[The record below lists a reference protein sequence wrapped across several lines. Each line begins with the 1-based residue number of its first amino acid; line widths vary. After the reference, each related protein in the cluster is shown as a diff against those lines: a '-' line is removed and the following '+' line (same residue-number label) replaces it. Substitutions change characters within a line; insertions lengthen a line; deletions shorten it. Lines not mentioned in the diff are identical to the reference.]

1 MAKRKFVIL
10 LFILAAV
17 LVGAQTIPYPVTS
30 KEYQDYKEGLIGKMP
45 VQPPVYSNV
54 PKGKQIPLVFQKQ
67 QREGLLIPL
76 DESFQLAMEGND
88 DYYTSVI
95 QLPFAFDFYGT
106 TYTEFY
112 INNNGNVSFG
122 NPYSTYTSY
131 GFPVNGF
138 PMLAPFWAD
147 VDTRSGGQV
156 FYKMESNRVTVI
168 WNAVGYYSNHT
179 DKLNTFELVFTNGW
193 DPVVGLGYNVAFSY
207 GDMQWTTGDASGGQN
222 GFGGTPATVGL
233 NKGDGIYYGL
243 IGRFDH
249 EGIDYYGPDGNPS
262 GVSYLD
268 NQLFRFTAI
277 QGNFLPPV
285 FGNLP
290 VETVNIQEGE
300 SIQLHINASSPSPG
314 NTVYAEVQSDFT
326 AGFYADIISGNPCYI
341 NLTINGLRNNVGLH
355 TITITA
361 IDNGTPSLSTVASF
375 SVRIIPRLGDF
386 LIVTNHNSPSINIVD
401 VATNEVFGPF
411 LQGQLGYSY
420 LVDVVVSSDGQF
432 ALVSNFNNNTVYQID
447 LSNLLEPTIA
457 ASYNLGFPAE
467 DITLSADNRYAIVAD
482 GGPSNTYIAV
492 LDLQSRTTVQVL
504 DIYPH
509 YAQGV
514 TIGPDGKVLINDCY
528 NGYVHQYILNFVTGN
543 LSYSGVSI
551 PVASCLN
558 TVISPSGNFA
568 IACSH
573 NSDTKVLKLNAD
585 NTIDVMQNLGVSSQ
599 SAVYSSDGQIALIG
613 EYGSSNDILGEYN
626 VQGNGSLVWQQSFI
640 LPFYSGSGYY
650 GVDVLVLS
658 TDNSKAYITD
668 FGEET
673 NNILVNINLENGT
686 QQNLTLPDP
695 TGLAIGTMHLTAY
708 FTATI
713 TNTLNSTQVQFHQH
727 CSGNPD
733 SYLWNFGDGQTSTEP
748 NPYHIYYTP
757 GLYTV
762 TLTVYKNGESD
773 SYSQTIEA
781 MFNTQIH
788 LTLDGSPYYYSAT
801 LAISEGSSLIID
813 NGVTV
818 NFGPQAG
825 LEVWGSISANG
836 ATFSGSE
843 TEGWKG
849 IVLHSPVS
857 PVTFNNCNIYN
868 AVVGLKIINSSFTIT
883 NLLISKTQI
892 FAGEIGLKVQGASN
906 MVLNNVQVMGYSMG
920 IVFENEARV
929 ASSPSLNNTRIR
941 NTSSTLRT
949 ESHGLDVLGAVGLTV
964 NNVDIEEYDYGV
976 YWNGLGTTDYRSTPS
991 LNNTRIRNTS
1001 SALRTV
1007 AKGVKMIDISRV
1019 TMTNDSIIGYPTGL
1033 EITNDGSGLLTTTA
1047 SLNNTRIRNTSSTLR
1062 TETTGINFSGHILA
1076 TMESLDIDEYSTGI
1090 YYEGNG
1096 MLSDRATVSLNN
1108 TRIRNTSSTLRS
1120 VTKGLVMMNIGSVTI
1135 TNDSII
1141 GYPTGLEITNDGSG
1155 LLTTTASL
1163 NNTRIR
1169 NTSSTLR
1176 TETKGINFTGH
1187 ILASMDSLYLEDYA
1201 TGIYYEGNGMPFNR
1215 TTPSLNNTRIRNTS
1229 STLREPL
1236 KGVVLKNLA
1245 GITLNKNIIYPKVQ
1259 VGQGNLSGNGIFLQT
1274 VQNAQIAHNT
1284 IWGLNTGLYATGSSN
1299 GTFTHNVIWTN
1310 GEQLNTPVILEDSNI
1325 PVSNSD
1331 ISYAQGV
1338 FPGTGNLNADPLFV
1352 APDEGNFYLKPRSPL
1367 ANQSIGAMPF
1377 EFEVLAGVRTYT
1389 MHPGWNMMGVPYLTR
1404 ETYSTPVS
1412 IFADD
1417 LSPFYV
1423 APTYTSIVQLNP
1435 SAPPDTLGHIDMSY
1449 TGSYVIPSLVRPGIG
1464 YWIRNPYATPATI
1477 DVYGLMDDG
1486 SYNVVLDGTESPN
1499 NGWYLLANPYDLP
1512 IGLNNGIILGEGMLV
1527 GLLKYNYVTNSYYFI
1542 DSEHPEVI
1550 EPWGGFFVKARAQD
1564 AHLYLNYPSQARQ
1577 ENENQPFV
1585 DDIPNVVSRPK
1596 LKWEFSL
1603 NAKAGEKGDAIILGV
1618 GEGTNDTLDPLDI
1631 PEIPNPPFPQTGIL
1645 QFSICNND
1653 WENNA
1658 GLYTRDIK
1666 NSRDGSWNW
1675 NLLLNLENM
1684 LEDGIFSD
1692 IIRISALGAEKI
1704 PAGYIFRIVNPT
1716 DGSSVDLRN
1725 EDFLLNVEIFHS
1737 EGEPWLIP
1745 LCLEVIPLANDSGD
1759 REVFSASNYP
1769 NPFNPETTISYNLP
1783 AESFVTLEIYNLK
1796 GQLVKRLVSE
1806 NKPSGAHKAFWN
1818 GADQQGREVAS
1829 GFYFYRLKTKDNQ
1842 LTRKILLMK

>member
-10 LFILAAV
+10 LFIIAAV
-17 LVGAQTIPYPVTS
+17 LVGAQTIPYPVDS

-45 VQPPVYSNV
+45 IQPPVYSNV
-54 PKGKQIPLVFQKQ
+54 PKGKQIPLVFQRQ

-76 DESFQLAMEGND
+76 DDSFQLAMEGND

-131 GFPVNGF
+131 EFPVNEF

-168 WNAVGYYSNHT
+168 WNAVGYFSNHT

-222 GFGGTPATVGL
+222 GFGGVPATVGL

-249 EGIDYYGPDGNPS
+249 EGIDYYGPGGAPS

-326 AGFYADIISGNPCYI
+326 AGFYANIISGNPCYI

-386 LIVTNHNSPSINIVD
+386 LIVTNYYPPSINIVD

-411 LQGQLGYSY
+411 LQCQLGDND
-420 LVDVVVSSDGQF
+420 LLDVVVSSDGHF
-432 ALVSNFNNNTVYQID
+432 ALVSNFDNDTVYQID

-457 ASYNLGFPAE
+457 ASYNLGFHAE

-482 GGPSNTYIAV
+482 GGTEHYLAV

-509 YAQGV
+509 CAQGV
-514 TIGPDGKVLINDCY
+514 TIGPDGKVLINDCT
-528 NGYVHQYILNFVTGN
+528 NDYVHQYLLNFATGN

-558 TVISPSGNFA
+558 TVISPGGNFA
-568 IACSH
+568 IACSY

-585 NTIDVMQNLGVSSQ
+585 NTIDVIQNLGVSSQ

-613 EYGSSNDILGEYN
+613 EYSSSNDILAEYN
-626 VQGNGSLVWQQSFI
+626 VQGNGSLVWQQSFN
-640 LPFYSGSGYY
+640 LPFNSDGGYY
-650 GVDVLVLS
+650 GVDVLALS
-658 TDNSKAYITD
+658 TDNNKAYITD
-668 FGEET
+668 FSSEA

-762 TLTVYKNGESD
+762 TLTVYKDGESD

-788 LTLDGSPYYYSAT
+788 LTLPGSPYYYSAT

-883 NLLISKTQI
+883 NLLISKTHS
-892 FAGEIGLKVQGASN
+892 FTGEIGLKVQGASN
-906 MVLNNVQVMGYSMG
+906 MVLNNVQVIGYSMG

-949 ESHGLDVLGAVGLTV
+949 ESHGLNVLGAVGLTV
-964 NNVDIEEYDYGV
+964 NNAEIEEYDYGV

-1001 SALRTV
+1001 STLRTV

-1062 TETTGINFSGHILA
+1062 TETKGINFSGHILA

-1096 MLSDRATVSLNN
+1096 MFSDRATVSLNN

-1120 VTKGLVMMNIGSVTI
+1120 VTKGLVMINIGSVTI

-1259 VGQGNLSGNGIFLQT
+1259 AGQGNLSGNGIFLQT

-1284 IWGLNTGLYATGSSN
+1284 IWGLNNGLYATGSSN

-1367 ANQSIGAMPF
+1367 ANQGIGAMPF
-1377 EFEVLAGVRTYT
+1377 DFEVLAGVRTYT

-1464 YWIRNPYATPATI
+1464 YWVRNPYATPATI

-1486 SYNVVLDGTESPN
+1486 SYNIVLDGTESPN

-1512 IGLNNGIILGEGMLV
+1512 IGLNNGIIWGEGMLV

-1577 ENENQPFV
+1577 QNENQPFV
-1585 DDIPNVVSRPK
+1585 NDIPNVVSRPK

-1603 NAKAGEKGDAIILGV
+1603 NAKAGEKGDIIILGV
-1618 GEGTNDTLDPLDI
+1618 GEGANNTLDPLDI

-1666 NSRDGSWNW
+1666 NSRDGSWSW

-1704 PAGYIFRIVNPT
+1704 PAGYIFRIVNPA

-1745 LCLEVIPLANDSGD
+1745 LYLEVIPPANDSGE

-1806 NKPSGAHKAFWN
+1806 NKPSGAHKAVWN

>member
-10 LFILAAV
+10 LFIIAAV
-17 LVGAQTIPYPVTS
+17 LVGAQTIPYPVDS

-54 PKGKQIPLVFQKQ
+54 PKGKQIPLVFQRQ

-76 DESFQLAMEGND
+76 DDSFQLAMEGND

-168 WNAVGYYSNHT
+168 WNAVGYFSNHT

-222 GFGGTPATVGL
+222 GFGGVPATVGL

-249 EGIDYYGPDGNPS
+249 EGIDYYGPGGAPS

-290 VETVNIQEGE
+290 AETVNIQEGE

-432 ALVSNFNNNTVYQID
+432 ALVSNFNNDTVYQID

-482 GGPSNTYIAV
+482 GGTEHYLAV

-514 TIGPDGKVLINDCY
+514 TIGPDGKVLINDY
-528 NGYVHQYILNFVTGN
+528 ENGYVHQYILNFVTGN

-558 TVISPSGNFA
+558 TVISPGGNFA
-568 IACSH
+568 IACSY
-573 NSDTKVLKLNAD
+573 NRDTKVLKLNAD
-585 NTIDVMQNLGVSSQ
+585 NTIDVIQNLGLSSQ

-613 EYGSSNDILGEYN
+613 EYGSSNDILGKYN
-626 VQGNGSLVWQQSFI
+626 VQGNGSLVWQQSFN
-640 LPFYSGSGYY
+640 LPFYSDSGYY
-650 GVDVLVLS
+650 GVDVLALS

-668 FGEET
+668 FASEA

-713 TNTLNSTQVQFHQH
+713 TNTQNSTQVQFHQH

-836 ATFSGSE
+836 VTFSGSE

-857 PVTFNNCNIYN
+857 PVAFNNCNIYN

-883 NLLISKTQI
+883 NLLISKTHS
-892 FAGEIGLKVQGASN
+892 FTGEIGLKVQGASN
-906 MVLNNVQVMGYSMG
+906 MVLNNVQVIGYIMG

-964 NNVDIEEYDYGV
+964 NNAEIEEYDYGV

-1001 SALRTV
+1001 STLRTV

-1120 VTKGLVMMNIGSVTI
+1120 VTKGLIMMNIGSVTI

-1367 ANQSIGAMPF
+1367 ANQGIGAMPF

-1464 YWIRNPYATPATI
+1464 YWVRNPYATPATI

-1666 NSRDGSWNW
+1666 NSRDGSWSW

-1704 PAGYIFRIVNPT
+1704 PAGYIFRIVNPA

-1745 LCLEVIPLANDSGD
+1745 LYLEVIPLANDSGE

-1769 NPFNPETTISYNLP
+1769 NPFNPETTIIYNLP

-1806 NKPSGAHKAFWN
+1806 NKPSGAHKAVWN

>member
-10 LFILAAV
+10 LFIIAAV
-17 LVGAQTIPYPVTS
+17 LVSAQTIPYPVTS

-54 PKGKQIPLVFQKQ
+54 PKGKQIPLVFQRQ

-76 DESFQLAMEGND
+76 DDSFQLATEGND

-131 GFPVNGF
+131 GFPVNEF

-168 WNAVGYYSNHT
+168 WNAVGYFSNHT

-207 GDMQWTTGDASGGQN
+207 GDMQWTTGDASGGEN
-222 GFGGTPATVGL
+222 GLGGVPATVGL

-249 EGIDYYGPDGNPS
+249 EGIDYYGPGGNPS

-300 SIQLHINASSPSPG
+300 SIQLHINASSPAPE

-341 NLTINGLRNNVGLH
+341 NLTINGLRHNVGLH

-361 IDNGTPSLSTVASF
+361 IDNGTPALSTVASF
-375 SVRIIPRLGDF
+375 TVRIIPHLGDF
-386 LIVTNHNSPSINIVD
+386 LIVTNHNSPSISMVD

-411 LQGQLGYSY
+411 LQGQLGDSY
-420 LVDVVVSSDGQF
+420 FVDVVVSSDAQF
-432 ALVSNFNNNTVYQID
+432 ALVSNFDNDTVYQID

-467 DITLSADNRYAIVAD
+467 DITLSVDNRYAIVAD

-509 YAQGV
+509 CAQGV
-514 TIGPDGKVLINDCY
+514 TIGPDGKVLINDCT
-528 NGYVHQYILNFVTGN
+528 NGYVHQYLLNFATGN

-558 TVISPSGNFA
+558 TVISPGGNFA

-585 NTIDVMQNLGVSSQ
+585 NTIDVIQNLGVSSQ
-599 SAVYSSDGQIALIG
+599 SAVYSLDGQIALIG
-613 EYGSSNDILGEYN
+613 EYGDANNKLAVYN
-626 VQGNGSLVWQQSFI
+626 VQGNGSLVWQQSFN
-640 LPFYSGSGYY
+640 LPFYSDGGYY
-650 GVDVLVLS
+650 GVDVLAIS
-658 TDNSKAYITD
+658 TDNSQVYIAD
-668 FGEET
+668 CSEEA
-673 NNILVNINLENGT
+673 NDILVNINLENGT

-695 TGLAIGTMHLTAY
+695 TGLAMGTMHLTAY
-708 FTATI
+708 FTATV
-713 TNTLNSTQVQFHQH
+713 TNVINSTQVQFHQH

-757 GLYTV
+757 GIYTV
-762 TLTVYKNGESD
+762 TLTVYKNDESD

-781 MFNTQIH
+781 IFHTQIH
-788 LTLDGSPYYYSAT
+788 LTLDDSPYYYEAT
-801 LAISEGSSLIID
+801 LAISEGGSLIID
-813 NGVTV
+813 NGVIV

-825 LEVWGSISANG
+825 LEVWGSISASG

-849 IVLHSPVS
+849 IVLHSPLL
-857 PVTFNNCNIYN
+857 PVNFHNCNIYN
-868 AVVGLKIINSSFTIT
+868 AVVGLKIINSSFTIN
-883 NLLISKTQI
+883 NLLISKTHS

-906 MVLNNVQVMGYSMG
+906 MIFNNLQVIGYTTG
-920 IVFENEARV
+920 IVFENEVRTT
-929 ASSPSLNNTRIR
+929 SSPILNNTRIR
-941 NTSSTLRT
+941 NSSSSLRT
-949 ESHGLDVLGAVGLTV
+949 ESKGLYVLGAVGLALD
-964 NNVDIEEYDYGV
+964 NAIIEEYDYGV
-976 YWNGLGTTDYRSTPS
+976 YWNGLGTTDDRSVPI
-991 LNNTRIRNTS
+991 LNNTRIRNS
-1001 SALRTV
+1001 SSSLRNISS
-1007 AKGVKMIDISRV
+1007 GIKMIDISRV
-1019 TMTNDSIIGYPTGL
+1019 IMSNDSIGGYPTGL
-1033 EITNDGSGLLTTTA
+1033 EIINNESTLLTTNAT
-1047 SLNNTRIRNTSSTLR
+1047 LNNTRIRNSS
-1062 TETTGINFSGHILA
+1062 
-1076 TMESLDIDEYSTGI
+1076 
-1090 YYEGNG
+1090 
-1096 MLSDRATVSLNN
+1096 
-1108 TRIRNTSSTLRS
+1108 SS
-1120 VTKGLVMMNIGSVTI
+1120 
-1135 TNDSII
+1135 
-1141 GYPTGLEITNDGSG
+1141 
-1155 LLTTTASL
+1155 
-1163 NNTRIR
+1163 
-1169 NTSSTLR
+1169 LR
-1176 TETKGINFTGH
+1176 TETKGTYLNGH
-1187 ILASMDSLYLEDYA
+1187 IVATIDSLDIEDYSI
-1201 TGIYYEGNGMPFNR
+1201 GIYYESDGIPFNR
-1215 TTPSLNNTRIRNTS
+1215 TIPILSNTRIRNS
-1229 STLREPL
+1229 SSSLREPL
-1236 KGVVLKNLA
+1236 KGLVLKNLSE
-1245 GITLNKNIIYPKVQ
+1245 IILTKNIIYPNLQSERQNIEGIAITLDNIQYAQ
-1259 VGQGNLSGNGIFLQT
+1259 VEKQ
-1274 VQNAQIAHNT
+1274 T
-1284 IWGLNTGLYATGSSN
+1284 IWGFNNGLFATGGSN
-1299 GTFTHNVIWTN
+1299 GSINSIIIWTN
-1310 GEQLNTPVILEDSNI
+1310 GAELINPIILENSNI
-1325 PVSNSD
+1325 LVDNSD
-1331 ISYAQGV
+1331 ISFAAGV
-1338 FPGTGNLNADPLFV
+1338 YPGENNVDDDPLFIN
-1352 APDEGNFYLKPRSPL
+1352 PEEGNFYLKPRSPL
-1367 ANQSIGAMPF
+1367 RNTNIGALPF
-1377 EFEVLAGVRTYT
+1377 DFDVLAAAHTYN
-1389 MHPGWNMMGVPYLTR
+1389 MHPGWNLMGVPYLTR
-1404 ETYSTPVS
+1404 PQESTPVS

-1423 APTYTSIVQLNP
+1423 APNYTSIVQLNP
-1435 SAPPDTLGHIDMSY
+1435 SATSDSLGHLNIAY
-1449 TGSYVIPSLVRPGIG
+1449 TGNYTIPSQVHPGIG
-1464 YWIRNPYATPATI
+1464 YWVRNPYATSATI

-1486 SYNVVLDGTESPN
+1486 SYNVVLDGTGNPN
-1499 NGWYLLANPYDLP
+1499 NGWYLLANPYDRSISLSD
-1512 IGLNNGIILGEGMLV
+1512 GSIILGSGMLN
-1527 GLLKYNYVTNSYYFI
+1527 GFQTYNYNLHNYILI
-1542 DSEHPEVI
+1542 DEDNPGFV
-1550 EPWGGFFVKARAQD
+1550 EPWSGFFVKAITPD
-1564 AHLYLNYPSQARQ
+1564 AHLYFNYPSQPRLQ
-1577 ENENQPFV
+1577 NEIQQQLISNS
-1585 DDIPNVVSRPK
+1585 DVVSCPK
-1596 LKWEFSL
+1596 LKWELSL
-1603 NAKAGEKGDAIILGV
+1603 TANSGEKGDVITFGIA
-1618 GEGTNDTLDPLDI
+1618 EGAQDIYDSLDV
-1631 PEIPNPPFPQTGIL
+1631 PEIPNPPFAQKGML

-1653 WENNA
+1653 WQNNA

-1675 NLLLNLENM
+1675 NLLINLEEL
-1684 LEDGIFSD
+1684 LEDGIFND
-1692 IIRISALGAEKI
+1692 IIKISAKGVDKL
-1704 PAGYIFRIVNPT
+1704 PANYIIQIANPA
-1716 DGSSVDLRN
+1716 DGSVVDLKN
-1725 EDFLLNVEIFHS
+1725 ADYLLEVEINHL

-1745 LCLEVIPLANDSGD
+1745 LSLEVIPCSNNADE
-1759 REVFSASNYP
+1759 REVFSATNYP

-1783 AESFVTLEIYNLK
+1783 SESYVTLEIYNLK
-1796 GQLVKRLVSE
+1796 GQLVKKLLSE
-1806 NKPSGAHKAFWN
+1806 TQSSGKHSIVWN
-1818 GADQQGREVAS
+1818 GCDQNGREVAS
-1829 GFYFYRLKTKDNQ
+1829 GFYFYRITTKNNQ

>member
-1 MAKRKFVIL
+1 
-10 LFILAAV
+10 
-17 LVGAQTIPYPVTS
+17 
-30 KEYQDYKEGLIGKMP
+30 
-45 VQPPVYSNV
+45 
-54 PKGKQIPLVFQKQ
+54 
-67 QREGLLIPL
+67 
-76 DESFQLAMEGND
+76 
-88 DYYTSVI
+88 
-95 QLPFAFDFYGT
+95 
-106 TYTEFY
+106 
-112 INNNGNVSFG
+112 
-122 NPYSTYTSY
+122 
-131 GFPVNGF
+131 
-138 PMLAPFWAD
+138 
-147 VDTRSGGQV
+147 
-156 FYKMESNRVTVI
+156 
-168 WNAVGYYSNHT
+168 
-179 DKLNTFELVFTNGW
+179 
-193 DPVVGLGYNVAFSY
+193 
-207 GDMQWTTGDASGGQN
+207 MQWTTGDASGGQN

-249 EGIDYYGPDGNPS
+249 EGIDYYGPGGAPS

-326 AGFYADIISGNPCYI
+326 AGFYANIISGNPCYI

-386 LIVTNHNSPSINIVD
+386 LIVTNYYPPSINIVD

-411 LQGQLGYSY
+411 LQCQLGDND
-420 LVDVVVSSDGQF
+420 LLDVVVSSDGHF
-432 ALVSNFNNNTVYQID
+432 ALVSNFDNDTVYQID

-457 ASYNLGFPAE
+457 ASYNLGFHAE

-482 GGPSNTYIAV
+482 GGTEHYLAV

-509 YAQGV
+509 CAQGV
-514 TIGPDGKVLINDCY
+514 TIGPDGKVLINDCT
-528 NGYVHQYILNFVTGN
+528 NDYVHQYLLNFATGN

-558 TVISPSGNFA
+558 TVISPGGNFA
-568 IACSH
+568 IACSY

-585 NTIDVMQNLGVSSQ
+585 NTIDVIQNLGVSSQ

-613 EYGSSNDILGEYN
+613 EYSSSNDILAEYN
-626 VQGNGSLVWQQSFI
+626 VQGNGSLVWQQSFN
-640 LPFYSGSGYY
+640 LPFNSDGGYY
-650 GVDVLVLS
+650 GVDVLALS
-658 TDNSKAYITD
+658 TDNNKAYITD
-668 FGEET
+668 FSSEA

-762 TLTVYKNGESD
+762 TLTVYKDGESD

-788 LTLDGSPYYYSAT
+788 LTLPGSPYYYSAT

-883 NLLISKTQI
+883 NLLISKTHS
-892 FAGEIGLKVQGASN
+892 FTGEIGLKVQGASN
-906 MVLNNVQVMGYSMG
+906 MVLNNVQVIGYSMG

-949 ESHGLDVLGAVGLTV
+949 ESHGLNVLGAVGLTV
-964 NNVDIEEYDYGV
+964 NNAEIEEYDYGV

-1001 SALRTV
+1001 STLRTV

-1120 VTKGLVMMNIGSVTI
+1120 VTKGLIMMNIGSVTI

-1367 ANQSIGAMPF
+1367 ANQGIGAMPF

-1464 YWIRNPYATPATI
+1464 YWVRNPYATPATI

-1666 NSRDGSWNW
+1666 NSRDGSWSW

-1704 PAGYIFRIVNPT
+1704 PAGYIFRIVNPA

-1745 LCLEVIPLANDSGD
+1745 LCLEVIPLANDSGE

-1769 NPFNPETTISYNLP
+1769 NPFNPETTIIYNLP

-1806 NKPSGAHKAFWN
+1806 NKPSGAHKAVWD
-1818 GADQQGREVAS
+1818 GSDQQGREVAS

>member
-10 LFILAAV
+10 LFIIAAV
-17 LVGAQTIPYPVTS
+17 LVGAQTIPYPVDS

-45 VQPPVYSNV
+45 IQPPVYSNV
-54 PKGKQIPLVFQKQ
+54 PKGKQIPLVFQRQ

-76 DESFQLAMEGND
+76 DDSFQLAMEGND

-168 WNAVGYYSNHT
+168 WNAVGYFSNHT

-249 EGIDYYGPDGNPS
+249 EGIDYYGPGGAPS

-290 VETVNIQEGE
+290 AETVNLQEGE

-326 AGFYADIISGNPCYI
+326 AGFYANIISGNPCYI

-432 ALVSNFNNNTVYQID
+432 ALVSNFNNDTVYQID

-457 ASYNLGFPAE
+457 ASYNLGFQAE
-467 DITLSADNRYAIVAD
+467 DITLSVDNRYAIVAD
-482 GGPSNTYIAV
+482 GGTEHYLAV
-492 LDLQSRTTVQVL
+492 LYLQSRTTVQVL

-509 YAQGV
+509 CAQGV
-514 TIGPDGKVLINDCY
+514 TIGPDGKVLINDCT
-528 NGYVHQYILNFVTGN
+528 NGYVHQYLLNFATGN

-558 TVISPSGNFA
+558 TVISPGGNFA

-585 NTIDVMQNLGVSSQ
+585 NTIDVIQNLGVSSQ

-613 EYGSSNDILGEYN
+613 EYSSSNDILAEYN
-626 VQGNGSLVWQQSFI
+626 VQGNGSLVWEQSFN
-640 LPFYSGSGYY
+640 LPFYSYDGYY
-650 GVDVLVLS
+650 GVDVLALS

-668 FGEET
+668 FGAET

-695 TGLAIGTMHLTAY
+695 AGLAIGTMHLTAY

-733 SYLWNFGDGQTSTEP
+733 SYLWNFGDGQTSIEP

-757 GLYTV
+757 GIYTV
-762 TLTVYKNGESD
+762 TLTIYKNGESD
-773 SYSQTIEA
+773 SYSQTLEA
-781 MFNTQIH
+781 IFNTQIH
-788 LTLDGSPYYYSAT
+788 LTLAGSPYYYEST
-801 LAISEGSSLIID
+801 LAIWEGSSLIID
-813 NGVTV
+813 NGVIV
-818 NFGPQAG
+818 NFGSEAG
-825 LEVWGSISANG
+825 LEVWGSISAIG

-843 TEGWKG
+843 IEGWRG
-849 IVLHSPVS
+849 IILHSPVS

-868 AVVGLKIINSSFTIT
+868 AVVGLKIINSSFTIS

-892 FAGEIGLKVQGASN
+892 FTGEIGLIVQGASN
-906 MVLNNVQVMGYSMG
+906 MIFNNLQVIGYTTG
-920 IVFENEARV
+920 IIFENEARV

-964 NNVDIEEYDYGV
+964 NNTDIEEYDYGV

-1001 SALRTV
+1001 STLRTV
-1007 AKGVKMIDISRV
+1007 TKGVKLIDISCV
-1019 TMTNDSIIGYPTGL
+1019 TMANDSIVGYPTGL

-1076 TMESLDIDEYSTGI
+1076 TMEMLDIDDYTTGI
-1090 YYEGNG
+1090 YYEGSGLPSN
-1096 MLSDRATVSLNN
+1096 RATVSLNN
-1108 TRIRNTSSTLRS
+1108 TRIRNTSSTLRT
-1120 VTKGLVMMNIGSVTI
+1120 VTKGVKMIDISSI
-1135 TNDSII
+1135 TMANDSIV

-1176 TETKGINFTGH
+1176 TETTGINFSGY
-1187 ILASMDSLYLEDYA
+1187 ILATMDTLYVEDYT

-1245 GITLNKNIIYPKVQ
+1245 GVTLDKNIIYPQVQ
-1259 VGQGNLSGNGIFLQT
+1259 AGTGNLEGNGIFLQT
-1274 VQNAQIAHNT
+1274 VQNAEIMHNT
-1284 IWGLNTGLYATGSSN
+1284 IWGLNNGLYATGNSN
-1299 GTFTHNVIWTN
+1299 GSFIQNVIWTN

-1331 ISYAQGV
+1331 ISYAAGV
-1338 FPGTGNLNADPLFV
+1338 FPGTGNLNEDPLFV
-1352 APDEGNFYLKPRSPL
+1352 APEEGNFYLKPRSPL
-1367 ANQSIGAMPF
+1367 ANQGIGALPF
-1377 EFEVLAGVRTYT
+1377 DFEVLAGVRTYT
-1389 MHPGWNMMGVPYLTR
+1389 MHPGWNMMGVPYLTSV
-1404 ETYSTPVS
+1404 TYSSPVS

-1435 SAPPDTLGHIDMSY
+1435 AALPDTLGHIDMSY
-1449 TGSYVIPSLVRPGIG
+1449 TGSYVIPSIVRPGIG
-1464 YWIRNPYATPATI
+1464 YWVRNPYATPATI

-1486 SYNVVLDGTESPN
+1486 SYNVVIDGTSSPN

-1512 IGLNNGIILGEGMLV
+1512 IGLDNGIIFGENVLV
-1527 GLLKYNYVTNSYYFI
+1527 GMLKYNYLTNNYVII
-1542 DSEHPEVI
+1542 DPEHPEVI
-1550 EPWGGFFVKARAQD
+1550 EPWSGFFVKAIGQN
-1564 AHLYLNYPSQARQ
+1564 AHLYFNYPAQERQ
-1577 ENENQPFV
+1577 QNDNQPV
-1585 DDIPNVVSRPK
+1585 INNDYNIVERPK

-1603 NAKAGEKGDAIILGV
+1603 SAKAGEKGDVIILGV
-1618 GEGTNDTLDPLDI
+1618 GEGAEDTLDPLDV
-1631 PEIPNPPFPQTGIL
+1631 PEIPNPPFPQIGTL
-1645 QFSICNND
+1645 QFSVCNND

-1658 GLYTRDIK
+1658 GLYTRDVK
-1666 NSRDGSWNW
+1666 NNRSGSWNW
-1675 NLLLNLENM
+1675 NLLINLENI

-1692 IIRISALGAEKI
+1692 IIRISAKGAEKI
-1704 PAGYIFRIVNPT
+1704 PTDYIFRIINPA
-1716 DGSSVDLRN
+1716 DGSSADLRN
-1725 EDFLLNVEIFHS
+1725 EDFLLNVEISHA

-1745 LCLEVIPLANDSGD
+1745 LYLEVIPCGSDLSE
-1759 REVFSASNYP
+1759 REAFSASNYP
-1769 NPFNPETTISYNLP
+1769 NPFNPKTTISYNLP
-1783 AESFVTLEIYNLK
+1783 SESFVNLEIYNLK
-1796 GQLVKRLVSE
+1796 GQLVKKLVGESQ
-1806 NKPSGAHKAFWN
+1806 PSGIHKVVWN
-1818 GADQQGREVAS
+1818 GCDQQGREVAS

>member
-1 MAKRKFVIL
+1 MARRTLLVM
-10 LFILAAV
+10 LFIITAV
-17 LVGAQTIPYPVTS
+17 LVSAQTIPYPVDS
-30 KEYQDYKEGLIGKMP
+30 KEYQEYKEGLIGKMP

-54 PKGKQIPLVFQKQ
+54 PKGKQVPLVYQKQ
-67 QREGLLIPL
+67 QRDGLLIPL
-76 DESFQLAMEGND
+76 DDSFQLAMEGND

-95 QLPFAFDFYGT
+95 PLPFAFDFYGT

-112 INNNGNVSFG
+112 INNNGNVSFS
-122 NPYSTYTSY
+122 NPYSTFTPS
-131 GFPVNGF
+131 GFPVNDF

-156 FYKMESNRVTVI
+156 FYKMEPSRVTVI
-168 WNAVGYYSNHT
+168 WNAVGYFSNHT

-193 DPVVGLGYNVAFSY
+193 DPVVGAGYNVAFSY
-207 GDMQWTTGDASGGQN
+207 GDMQWTTGDASGGEN
-222 GFGGTPATVGL
+222 GFGGVPTTVGL

-249 EGIDYYGPDGNPS
+249 EGFDYNGPGGAPS

-290 VETVNIQEGE
+290 VETVNLQERE
-300 SIQLHINASSPSPG
+300 SIQLHINASSPAPG
-314 NTVYAEVQSDFT
+314 NTVYAEIQHDFT
-326 AGFYADIISGNPCYI
+326 VGFNAEIIPGNPCYI

-355 TITITA
+355 NITITA
-361 IDNGTPSLSTVASF
+361 TDNGNPSLSTVAGF
-375 SVRIIPRLGDF
+375 TVRIIPHLGDF
-386 LIVTNHNSPSINIVD
+386 LIVTNHYPPSISIVD
-401 VATNEVFGPF
+401 VATNEVYGPF
-411 LQGQLGYSY
+411 LEGQLGDNY
-420 LVDVVVSSDGQF
+420 LVDVVVSSDAQF
-432 ALVSNFNNNTVYQID
+432 ALVSNFNNDTVYQID

-457 ASYNLGFPAE
+457 ASYNLTFHAE

-509 YAQGV
+509 NAQGV
-514 TIGPDGKVLINDCY
+514 TIGPDGKVLINDY
-528 NGYVHQYILNFVTGN
+528 TNGYVHQYLLNFATGN
-543 LSYSGVSI
+543 LSYSNVSV
-551 PVASCLN
+551 PVASCMN
-558 TVISPSGNFA
+558 TVINPGGDFA
-568 IACSH
+568 IACSLDGQSEVLQLNTD
-573 NSDTKVLKLNAD
+573 NSITVL
-585 NTIDVMQNLGVSSQ
+585 QNLGVSSQ
-599 SAVYSSDGQIALIG
+599 SAVYSTDGQIALIG
-613 EYGSSNDILGEYN
+613 EYGTDNHKLSAYN
-626 VQGNGSLVWQQSFI
+626 VQANGTLAWQQSFD
-640 LPFYSGSGYY
+640 LPFYGWAGYY
-650 GVDVLVLS
+650 GVDGVALS
-658 TDNSKAYITD
+658 TDNSQAYITD
-668 FGEET
+668 FSSET
-673 NNILVNINLENGT
+673 NNILVNINLVNGT

-695 TGLAIGTMHLTAY
+695 NGLAIGTMFLTAY

-713 TNTLNSTQVQFHQH
+713 TNVQNCTQVQFHQH

-733 SYLWNFGDGQTSTEP
+733 SYLWNFGDGQSSTEP

-762 TLTVYKNGESD
+762 TLTIYKNGESD

-781 MFNTQIH
+781 IFNTQIH
-788 LTLDGSPYYYSAT
+788 LTLAGSPYYYGST

-813 NGVTV
+813 NGVIV
-818 NFGPQAG
+818 NFGPEAG
-825 LEVWGSISANG
+825 LEVWGAISANG

-843 TEGWKG
+843 TMGWKG
-849 IVLHSPVS
+849 IILHSPVS

-868 AVVGLKIINSSFTIT
+868 AVVGLKIINSSFTIS

-892 FAGEIGLKVQGASN
+892 FTGEIGLKVQGASN
-906 MVLNNVQVMGYSMG
+906 MVLNNVQVIGYLMG

-964 NNVDIEEYDYGV
+964 NNAEIEEYDFGV

-1001 SALRTV
+1001 STLRTV
-1007 AKGVKMIDISRV
+1007 AKGVKMIDVSSV
-1019 TMTNDSIIGYPTGL
+1019 TMANDSIVGYPTGL

-1062 TETTGINFSGHILA
+1062 TETTGINFTGHILA
-1076 TMESLDIDEYSTGI
+1076 TMEMLDIDDYTTGI
-1090 YYEGNG
+1090 YYEGSGLPSN
-1096 MLSDRATVSLNN
+1096 RATVSLNN
-1108 TRIRNTSSTLRS
+1108 TRIRNTSSTLRT
-1120 VTKGLVMMNIGSVTI
+1120 VTKGVKMIDVSSVTMA
-1135 TNDSII
+1135 NDSIV

-1176 TETKGINFTGH
+1176 TETKGINFSGY
-1187 ILASMDSLYLEDYA
+1187 ILATMDTLYVEDYT

-1245 GITLNKNIIYPKVQ
+1245 GVTLDKNIIYPQVQ
-1259 VGQGNLSGNGIFLQT
+1259 AGTGNLEGKGIFLQT
-1274 VQNAQIAHNT
+1274 VQNAEIMHNT
-1284 IWGLNTGLYATGSSN
+1284 IWGLNNGLYATGNSN
-1299 GTFTHNVIWTN
+1299 GSFIQNVIWTN

-1331 ISYAQGV
+1331 ISYAAGV
-1338 FPGTGNLNADPLFV
+1338 FPGTGNLNEDPQFV
-1352 APDEGNFYLKPRSPL
+1352 DPEEGNFYLKPRSPL
-1367 ANQSIGAMPF
+1367 ANQGIGALPF
-1377 EFEVLAGVRTYT
+1377 DFEVLAGVRTYT
-1389 MHPGWNMMGVPYLTR
+1389 MHPGWNMMGVPYLTS
-1404 ETYSTPVS
+1404 ETYSSPVS

-1435 SAPPDTLGHIDMSY
+1435 AALPDTLGHIDMSY
-1449 TGSYVIPSLVRPGIG
+1449 TGSYVIPSIVRPGIG

-1486 SYNVVLDGTESPN
+1486 SYNVVLDGTPSTN

-1512 IGLNNGIILGEGMLV
+1512 IGLDNGIIFGDSVLV
-1527 GLLKYNYVTNSYYFI
+1527 GMLKYNYLTNNYVII
-1542 DSEHPEVI
+1542 DPEHPEVI
-1550 EPWGGFFVKARAQD
+1550 EPWGGFFVKATAQN
-1564 AHLYLNYPSQARQ
+1564 AHLYFNYPTTARQ
-1577 ENENQPFV
+1577 QNNNQPV
-1585 DDIPNVVSRPK
+1585 INNDYNIVERPK

-1603 NAKAGEKGDAIILGV
+1603 SAKAGEKGDVVILGV
-1618 GEGTNDTLDPLDI
+1618 GEGAKDTLDPLDV
-1631 PEIPNPPFPQTGIL
+1631 PEIPNPPFPQIGML
-1645 QFSICNND
+1645 QFSVCNND

-1658 GLYTRDIK
+1658 GLYTRDVK
-1666 NSRDGSWNW
+1666 NSRSGSWNW
-1675 NLLLNLENM
+1675 NLLINLENM

-1692 IIRISALGAEKI
+1692 IIRISAKGAEKI
-1704 PAGYIFRIVNPT
+1704 PADYIFRIINPA
-1716 DGSSVDLRN
+1716 DGSSADLRN
-1725 EDFLLNVEIFHS
+1725 EDFLLDIEISHA

-1745 LCLEVIPLANDSGD
+1745 LYLEVIPSGSNLGE
-1759 REVFSASNYP
+1759 REAFSASNYP

-1783 AESFVTLEIYNLK
+1783 AESFVYLEIYNLK
-1796 GQLVKRLVSE
+1796 GQLVKKLVGESQ
-1806 NKPSGAHKAFWN
+1806 PSGMHKVVWN
-1818 GADQQGREVAS
+1818 GCDQQGREVAS

>member
-10 LFILAAV
+10 LFIIAAV
-17 LVGAQTIPYPVTS
+17 LVSAQTIPYPVTS
-30 KEYQDYKEGLIGKMP
+30 KEYQDYKEGLIGKIP

-54 PKGKQIPLVFQKQ
+54 PKGEQIPLVFQRQ

-76 DESFQLAMEGND
+76 DDSFQLAMEGND

-168 WNAVGYYSNHT
+168 WNAVGYFSNHT

-222 GFGGTPATVGL
+222 GFGGVPATVGL

-249 EGIDYYGPDGNPS
+249 EGIDYYGPGGAPS

-432 ALVSNFNNNTVYQID
+432 ALVSNFNNDTVYQID

-482 GGPSNTYIAV
+482 GGTEHYLAV

-514 TIGPDGKVLINDCY
+514 TIGPDGKVLINDY
-528 NGYVHQYILNFVTGN
+528 ENGYVHQYILNFVTGN

-558 TVISPSGNFA
+558 TVISPGGNFA
-568 IACSH
+568 IACSY
-573 NSDTKVLKLNAD
+573 NRDTKVLKLNAD
-585 NTIDVMQNLGVSSQ
+585 NTIDVIQNLGLSSQ

-613 EYGSSNDILGEYN
+613 EYGSSNDILGKYN
-626 VQGNGSLVWQQSFI
+626 VQGNGSLVWQQSFN
-640 LPFYSGSGYY
+640 LPFYSDSGYY
-650 GVDVLVLS
+650 GVDVLALS

-668 FGEET
+668 FGAEA

-713 TNTLNSTQVQFHQH
+713 TNTQNSTQVQFHQH

-836 ATFSGSE
+836 VTFSGSE

-857 PVTFNNCNIYN
+857 PVAFNNCNIYN

-883 NLLISKTQI
+883 NLLISKTHS
-892 FAGEIGLKVQGASN
+892 FTGEIGLKVQGASN
-906 MVLNNVQVMGYSMG
+906 MVLNNVQVIGYIMG

-949 ESHGLDVLGAVGLTV
+949 ESHGLNVLGAVGLTV
-964 NNVDIEEYDYGV
+964 NNAEIEEYDYGV

-1001 SALRTV
+1001 STLRTV

-1019 TMTNDSIIGYPTGL
+1019 TM
-1033 EITNDGSGLLTTTA
+1033 
-1047 SLNNTRIRNTSSTLR
+1047 
-1062 TETTGINFSGHILA
+1062 
-1076 TMESLDIDEYSTGI
+1076 
-1090 YYEGNG
+1090 
-1096 MLSDRATVSLNN
+1096 
-1108 TRIRNTSSTLRS
+1108 
-1120 VTKGLVMMNIGSVTI
+1120 

-1367 ANQSIGAMPF
+1367 ANQGIGAMPF

-1464 YWIRNPYATPATI
+1464 YWVRNPYATPATI

-1486 SYNVVLDGTESPN
+1486 SYNIVLDGTESPN

-1666 NSRDGSWNW
+1666 NSRDGSWSW

-1704 PAGYIFRIVNPT
+1704 PAGYIFRIVNPA

-1745 LCLEVIPLANDSGD
+1745 LCLEVIPLANDSGE

-1806 NKPSGAHKAFWN
+1806 NKPSGAHKAVWN

>member
-10 LFILAAV
+10 LFIIAAV
-17 LVGAQTIPYPVTS
+17 LVGAQTIPYPVDS

-54 PKGKQIPLVFQKQ
+54 PKGKQIPLVFQRQ

-76 DESFQLAMEGND
+76 DDSFQLAMEGND
-88 DYYTSVI
+88 DHYTSVI

-168 WNAVGYYSNHT
+168 WNAVGYFLNHT

-411 LQGQLGYSY
+411 LQGQLGDSE
-420 LVDVVVSSDGQF
+420 LLDVVVSDGHF

-482 GGPSNTYIAV
+482 GGTEHYLAV

-514 TIGPDGKVLINDCY
+514 TIGPDGKVLINDY
-528 NGYVHQYILNFVTGN
+528 ANGYVHQYLLNFVTGN

-558 TVISPSGNFA
+558 TVISPGGNFA
-568 IACSH
+568 IACSY

-585 NTIDVMQNLGVSSQ
+585 NTIDVIQNLGVSSQ
-599 SAVYSSDGQIALIG
+599 SAVYSLDGQIALIG
-613 EYGSSNDILGEYN
+613 EYGSSNDILAEYN
-626 VQGNGSLVWQQSFI
+626 VQGNGNLVWQQSFN
-640 LPFYSGSGYY
+640 LPFNSDGGYY

-668 FGEET
+668 LGAET

-781 MFNTQIH
+781 LFNTQIH

-813 NGVTV
+813 NGVIV

-825 LEVWGSISANG
+825 LEVWGSISATG

-868 AVVGLKIINSSFTIT
+868 AVVGLKIINSSFTIA

-906 MVLNNVQVMGYSMG
+906 MVLNNVQVIGYSMG

-1001 SALRTV
+1001 STLRTV
-1007 AKGVKMIDISRV
+1007 AKGVKMIDISSV
-1019 TMTNDSIIGYPTGL
+1019 TITNDSIIGYPTGL

-1135 TNDSII
+1135 TNDS
-1141 GYPTGLEITNDGSG
+1141 
-1155 LLTTTASL
+1155 
-1163 NNTRIR
+1163 
-1169 NTSSTLR
+1169 
-1176 TETKGINFTGH
+1176 
-1187 ILASMDSLYLEDYA
+1187 
-1201 TGIYYEGNGMPFNR
+1201 
-1215 TTPSLNNTRIRNTS
+1215 
-1229 STLREPL
+1229 
-1236 KGVVLKNLA
+1236 
-1245 GITLNKNIIYPKVQ
+1245 
-1259 VGQGNLSGNGIFLQT
+1259 
-1274 VQNAQIAHNT
+1274 
-1284 IWGLNTGLYATGSSN
+1284 
-1299 GTFTHNVIWTN
+1299 
-1310 GEQLNTPVILEDSNI
+1310 
-1325 PVSNSD
+1325 
-1331 ISYAQGV
+1331 
-1338 FPGTGNLNADPLFV
+1338 
-1352 APDEGNFYLKPRSPL
+1352 
-1367 ANQSIGAMPF
+1367 
-1377 EFEVLAGVRTYT
+1377 
-1389 MHPGWNMMGVPYLTR
+1389 
-1404 ETYSTPVS
+1404 
-1412 IFADD
+1412 
-1417 LSPFYV
+1417 
-1423 APTYTSIVQLNP
+1423 
-1435 SAPPDTLGHIDMSY
+1435 
-1449 TGSYVIPSLVRPGIG
+1449 
-1464 YWIRNPYATPATI
+1464 
-1477 DVYGLMDDG
+1477 
-1486 SYNVVLDGTESPN
+1486 
-1499 NGWYLLANPYDLP
+1499 
-1512 IGLNNGIILGEGMLV
+1512 
-1527 GLLKYNYVTNSYYFI
+1527 
-1542 DSEHPEVI
+1542 
-1550 EPWGGFFVKARAQD
+1550 
-1564 AHLYLNYPSQARQ
+1564 
-1577 ENENQPFV
+1577 
-1585 DDIPNVVSRPK
+1585 
-1596 LKWEFSL
+1596 
-1603 NAKAGEKGDAIILGV
+1603 
-1618 GEGTNDTLDPLDI
+1618 
-1631 PEIPNPPFPQTGIL
+1631 
-1645 QFSICNND
+1645 
-1653 WENNA
+1653 
-1658 GLYTRDIK
+1658 
-1666 NSRDGSWNW
+1666 
-1675 NLLLNLENM
+1675 
-1684 LEDGIFSD
+1684 
-1692 IIRISALGAEKI
+1692 
-1704 PAGYIFRIVNPT
+1704 
-1716 DGSSVDLRN
+1716 
-1725 EDFLLNVEIFHS
+1725 
-1737 EGEPWLIP
+1737 
-1745 LCLEVIPLANDSGD
+1745 
-1759 REVFSASNYP
+1759 
-1769 NPFNPETTISYNLP
+1769 
-1783 AESFVTLEIYNLK
+1783 
-1796 GQLVKRLVSE
+1796 
-1806 NKPSGAHKAFWN
+1806 
-1818 GADQQGREVAS
+1818 
-1829 GFYFYRLKTKDNQ
+1829 
-1842 LTRKILLMK
+1842 

>member
-1 MAKRKFVIL
+1 M
-10 LFILAAV
+10 
-17 LVGAQTIPYPVTS
+17 
-30 KEYQDYKEGLIGKMP
+30 D
-45 VQPPVYSNV
+45 
-54 PKGKQIPLVFQKQ
+54 
-67 QREGLLIPL
+67 
-76 DESFQLAMEGND
+76 DSFQLAMEGND

-168 WNAVGYYSNHT
+168 WNAVGYFSNHT

-222 GFGGTPATVGL
+222 GFGGVPATVGL

-249 EGIDYYGPDGNPS
+249 EGIDYYGPGGAPS

-290 VETVNIQEGE
+290 AETVNIQEGE

-432 ALVSNFNNNTVYQID
+432 ALVSNFNNDTVYQID

-482 GGPSNTYIAV
+482 GGTEHYLAV

-514 TIGPDGKVLINDCY
+514 TIGPDGKVLINDY
-528 NGYVHQYILNFVTGN
+528 ENGYVHQYILNFVTGN

-558 TVISPSGNFA
+558 TVISPGGNFA
-568 IACSH
+568 IACSY
-573 NSDTKVLKLNAD
+573 NRDTKVLKLNAD
-585 NTIDVMQNLGVSSQ
+585 NTIDVIQNLGLSSQ

-613 EYGSSNDILGEYN
+613 EYGSSNDILGKYN
-626 VQGNGSLVWQQSFI
+626 VQGNGSLVWQQSFN
-640 LPFYSGSGYY
+640 LPFYSDSGYY
-650 GVDVLVLS
+650 GVDVLALS

-668 FGEET
+668 FGAEA

-713 TNTLNSTQVQFHQH
+713 TNTQNSTQVQFHQH

-836 ATFSGSE
+836 VTFSGSE

-857 PVTFNNCNIYN
+857 PVAFNNCNIYN

-883 NLLISKTQI
+883 NLLISKTHS
-892 FAGEIGLKVQGASN
+892 FTGEIGLKVQGASN
-906 MVLNNVQVMGYSMG
+906 MVLNNVQVIGYIMG

-964 NNVDIEEYDYGV
+964 NNAEIEEYDYGV

-1001 SALRTV
+1001 STLRTV

-1120 VTKGLVMMNIGSVTI
+1120 VTKGLIMMNIGSVTI

-1367 ANQSIGAMPF
+1367 ANQGIGAMPF

-1464 YWIRNPYATPATI
+1464 YWVRNPYATPATI

-1486 SYNVVLDGTESPN
+1486 SY
-1499 NGWYLLANPYDLP
+1499 
-1512 IGLNNGIILGEGMLV
+1512 
-1527 GLLKYNYVTNSYYFI
+1527 
-1542 DSEHPEVI
+1542 
-1550 EPWGGFFVKARAQD
+1550 
-1564 AHLYLNYPSQARQ
+1564 
-1577 ENENQPFV
+1577 
-1585 DDIPNVVSRPK
+1585 
-1596 LKWEFSL
+1596 
-1603 NAKAGEKGDAIILGV
+1603 
-1618 GEGTNDTLDPLDI
+1618 
-1631 PEIPNPPFPQTGIL
+1631 
-1645 QFSICNND
+1645 
-1653 WENNA
+1653 
-1658 GLYTRDIK
+1658 
-1666 NSRDGSWNW
+1666 
-1675 NLLLNLENM
+1675 
-1684 LEDGIFSD
+1684 
-1692 IIRISALGAEKI
+1692 
-1704 PAGYIFRIVNPT
+1704 
-1716 DGSSVDLRN
+1716 
-1725 EDFLLNVEIFHS
+1725 
-1737 EGEPWLIP
+1737 
-1745 LCLEVIPLANDSGD
+1745 
-1759 REVFSASNYP
+1759 
-1769 NPFNPETTISYNLP
+1769 
-1783 AESFVTLEIYNLK
+1783 
-1796 GQLVKRLVSE
+1796 
-1806 NKPSGAHKAFWN
+1806 
-1818 GADQQGREVAS
+1818 
-1829 GFYFYRLKTKDNQ
+1829 
-1842 LTRKILLMK
+1842 

>member
-10 LFILAAV
+10 LFIIAAV
-17 LVGAQTIPYPVTS
+17 LVGAQTIPYPVDS

-54 PKGKQIPLVFQKQ
+54 PKGKQIPLVFQRQ

-76 DESFQLAMEGND
+76 DDSFQLAMEGND

-95 QLPFAFDFYGT
+95 QLPFVFDFYGT

-168 WNAVGYYSNHT
+168 WNAVGYFLNHT

-386 LIVTNHNSPSINIVD
+386 LIVTNYYPPSINIVD

-411 LQGQLGYSY
+411 LQGQLGDND
-420 LVDVVVSSDGQF
+420 LLDVVVSSDGHF
-432 ALVSNFNNNTVYQID
+432 ALVSNFDNDTVYQID

-457 ASYNLGFPAE
+457 ASYNLGFHAE

-514 TIGPDGKVLINDCY
+514 TIGPDGKVLINDY
-528 NGYVHQYILNFVTGN
+528 ENGYVHQYILNFVTGN

-558 TVISPSGNFA
+558 TVISPGGNFA

-573 NSDTKVLKLNAD
+573 SDTKVLKLNAD
-585 NTIDVMQNLGVSSQ
+585 NTIYVIQNLGVSSQ

-613 EYGSSNDILGEYN
+613 EYGDANNKLAEYN
-626 VQGNGSLVWQQSFI
+626 VQGNGSLVWEQSFD
-640 LPFYSGSGYY
+640 LPFYGWWGYY
-650 GVDVLVLS
+650 GVDVLALS

-668 FGEET
+668 FSSEA

-713 TNTLNSTQVQFHQH
+713 TNTQNSTQVQFHQH

-781 MFNTQIH
+781 LFNTQIH

-813 NGVTV
+813 NGVMV

-825 LEVWGSISANG
+825 LEVWGSISATG

-857 PVTFNNCNIYN
+857 PVAFNNCNIYN

-906 MVLNNVQVMGYSMG
+906 MVLNNVQVIGYSMG

-964 NNVDIEEYDYGV
+964 NNADIEEYDYGV

-1001 SALRTV
+1001 STLRTV

-1096 MLSDRATVSLNN
+1096 MFSDRATVSLNN

-1284 IWGLNTGLYATGSSN
+1284 IWGLNNGLYATGSSN

-1367 ANQSIGAMPF
+1367 ANQGIGAMPF
-1377 EFEVLAGVRTYT
+1377 DFEVLAGVRTYT
-1389 MHPGWNMMGVPYLTR
+1389 MHPGWNMMGIPYLTR
-1404 ETYSTPVS
+1404 ETYSTPVN

-1464 YWIRNPYATPATI
+1464 YWVRNPYATPATI

-1585 DDIPNVVSRPK
+1585 NDIPNVVSRPK

-1603 NAKAGEKGDAIILGV
+1603 NAKAGEKGDTIILGV
-1618 GEGTNDTLDPLDI
+1618 GEGANDTLDPLDI
-1631 PEIPNPPFPQTGIL
+1631 PEIPNPPFLQTGIL

-1666 NSRDGSWNW
+1666 NSRDGSWSW

-1704 PAGYIFRIVNPT
+1704 PAGYIFRIVNPA

-1745 LCLEVIPLANDSGD
+1745 LYLEVIPLANDSGE

-1806 NKPSGAHKAFWN
+1806 NKPSGAHKAVWN
-1818 GADQQGREVAS
+1818 GSDQQGREVAS

>member
-10 LFILAAV
+10 LFIIAAV
-17 LVGAQTIPYPVTS
+17 LVGAQTIPYPVDS

-54 PKGKQIPLVFQKQ
+54 PKGKQIPLVFQRQ

-76 DESFQLAMEGND
+76 DDSFQLAMEGND

-179 DKLNTFELVFTNGW
+179 DRVNTFELVFTNGW

-207 GDMQWTTGDASGGQN
+207 ADMQWTTGDASGGQN

-300 SIQLHINASSPSPG
+300 SIQLHINASSPTPG

-386 LIVTNHNSPSINIVD
+386 LIVTNYYPPSISIVD

-411 LQGQLGYSY
+411 LQGQLGDSD
-420 LVDVVVSSDGQF
+420 LLDVVVSSDGHF
-432 ALVSNFNNNTVYQID
+432 ALVSNFNNDTVYQIN

-457 ASYNLGFPAE
+457 ASYNLGFQAE
-467 DITLSADNRYAIVAD
+467 DITLSVDNRYAIVAD
-482 GGPSNTYIAV
+482 GGTAHYLAV
-492 LDLQSRTTVQVL
+492 LYLQSRTTVQVL

-514 TIGPDGKVLINDCY
+514 TIGPDGKVLINDY
-528 NGYVHQYILNFVTGN
+528 ANGYVHQYILNFVTGN

-558 TVISPSGNFA
+558 TVISPGGNFA
-568 IACSH
+568 IACSY
-573 NSDTKVLKLNAD
+573 NRDTKVLKLNAD
-585 NTIDVMQNLGVSSQ
+585 NTINVIQNLGLSSQ

-613 EYGSSNDILGEYN
+613 EYSSSNDILGKYN
-626 VQGNGSLVWQQSFI
+626 VQGNGSLVWQQSFN

-650 GVDVLVLS
+650 GVDVLALS

-668 FGEET
+668 LGEED

-695 TGLAIGTMHLTAY
+695 TGLAMGTMHLTAY

-788 LTLDGSPYYYSAT
+788 LTLPGSPYYYSAT

-813 NGVTV
+813 NGVIV

-825 LEVWGSISANG
+825 LEVWGSISATG

-892 FAGEIGLKVQGASN
+892 FTGEIGLKVQGASN
-906 MVLNNVQVMGYSMG
+906 MVLNNVQVIGYSMG

-964 NNVDIEEYDYGV
+964 NNAEIEEYDYGV

-1001 SALRTV
+1001 STLRTV

-1367 ANQSIGAMPF
+1367 ANQGIGAMPF
-1377 EFEVLAGVRTYT
+1377 DFEVLAGVRTYT

-1464 YWIRNPYATPATI
+1464 YWVRNPYATPATI

-1577 ENENQPFV
+1577 QNENQPFV
-1585 DDIPNVVSRPK
+1585 NDIPNVVSRPK

-1618 GEGTNDTLDPLDI
+1618 GEGANETLDPLDI
-1631 PEIPNPPFPQTGIL
+1631 PEIPNPPFLQTGIL

-1666 NSRDGSWNW
+1666 NSRDGSWSW

-1704 PAGYIFRIVNPT
+1704 PAGYIFRIVNPA

-1725 EDFLLNVEIFHS
+1725 EDFLLNVEIFHA

-1745 LCLEVIPLANDSGD
+1745 LYLEVIPLANDSGE

-1806 NKPSGAHKAFWN
+1806 NKPSGAHKAVWN